1 MSNLRAEKHRSCAI
15 GSGVMFDTY
24 RIRRDVTELK
34 LVAFDSNR
42 KAKSSSGDER
52 AIHYR
57 RKDTAMNALLRIGA
71 AMVDETDWNQDD
83 PVIGLR
89 FAGGGKLHMK
99 VSNLDLYAMRV
110 IRWQLTSR

>member
-1 MSNLRAEKHRSCAI
+1 MSNLRPQKQRPYAI
-15 GSGVMFDTY
+15 GNGVMFDTY
-24 RIRRDVTELK
+24 QIRRDVTKLK
-34 LVAFDSNR
+34 LVAFDANR
-42 KAKSSSGDER
+42 KAKSSSGDDR

-57 RKDTAMNALLRIGA
+57 RKDTAMNALLRMGA
-71 AMVDETDWNQDD
+71 ATVDETDWNRDD

-99 VSNLDLYAMRV
+99 VSNLDLHAMRV

>member
-1 MSNLRAEKHRSCAI
+1 MLNLSPQKERPYAI
-15 GSGVMFDTY
+15 GNRVMFDRN

-71 AMVDETDWNQDD
+71 AMVDKTDWNQDD

-99 VSNLDLYAMRV
+99 VSNLDLHAMRV
-110 IRWQLTSR
+110 IRWQLTSS